1 MHDIG
6 VWSDRLTKEEV
17 DFTQKIL
24 VSSQNSWLNQLV
36 ENNKIKRT
44 LELLKNPKNMSSRD
58 IKAAKADLFEIRIA
72 YAIHQSGY
80 SAIYEH
86 KTGVGDYSVDFFI
99 YDNKIK
105 EQHDWLVEL
114 TSTRDSEDVKQNTT
128 QKNSV
133 YSYITLDNNQEVKDI
148 WRVQQAI
155 LSKVGKKPAIPIKF
169 PLPNGTTYNAIIIDV
184 RAMNIG
190 MVDENDLKT
199 IMYGSKCYTG
209 PIYREFIEKNDSHKT
224 ILGICD
230 PKYEDQDLRARCFRE
245 RIHVVGFI
253 NEKKYE
259 KGFINSNIQTFCNP
273 HLTSELDLEL
283 PIKI

>member
-169 PLPNGTTYNAIIIDV
+169 PLPNGTTYV
-184 RAMNIG
+184 S
-190 MVDENDLKT
+190 L
-199 IMYGSKCYTG
+199 
-209 PIYREFIEKNDSHKT
+209 
-224 ILGICD
+224 
-230 PKYEDQDLRARCFRE
+230 Q
-245 RIHVVGFI
+245 
-253 NEKKYE
+253 
-259 KGFINSNIQTFCNP
+259 
-273 HLTSELDLEL
+273 
-283 PIKI
+283 